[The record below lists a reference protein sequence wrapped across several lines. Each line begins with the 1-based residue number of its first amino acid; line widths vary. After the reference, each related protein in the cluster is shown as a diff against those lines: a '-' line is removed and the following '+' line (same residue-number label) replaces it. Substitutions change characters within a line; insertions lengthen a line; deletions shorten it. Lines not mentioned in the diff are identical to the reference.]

1 MSTDALTRIMSSPSA
16 FERLTAKEQRT
27 IRKAIRQGWG
37 VGTIVDLPTLDRD
50 GDDSYFMVQGKGH
63 RQRMVCFK
71 SLGSGKYRIWLA
83 P

>member
-1 MSTDALTRIMSSPSA
+1 MSTDTLTRIMSCPSD

-37 VGTIVDLPTLDRD
+37 VETIVDLPTLDRD